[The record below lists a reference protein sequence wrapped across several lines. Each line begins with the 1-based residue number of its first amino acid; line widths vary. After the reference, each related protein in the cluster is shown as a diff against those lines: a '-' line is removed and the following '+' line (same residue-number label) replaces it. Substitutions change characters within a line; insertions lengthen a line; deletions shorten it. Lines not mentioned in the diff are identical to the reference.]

1 MIELVWTVCPSLPKF
16 SLKISAPLPDI
27 NSFTSLTCN
36 RLTNSITCNKHKV
49 KCHEFF
55 KKSILWCIIINVLPM
70 RHLCAGYFVR
80 CYFSSVFLA
89 RWYSYPHL
97 CLPLRHL
104 YACLLPP
111 VLVRNRS
118 SWRAA
123 SVAGAKLYFC
133 AKTFLFFYFCAIVCA
148 RPGGGAG
155 HKLLAVFWLGAPE
168 TRRGL
173 REPTRYVGS
182 WTVDRWR
189 VR

>member
-1 MIELVWTVCPSLPKF
+1 MVHCIAMLYYKIVWQGGKYL
-16 SLKISAPLPDI
+16 
-27 NSFTSLTCN
+27 
-36 RLTNSITCNKHKV
+36 
-49 KCHEFF
+49 FF
-55 KKSILWCIIINVLPM
+55 KKTILWCIIISVLPM
-70 RHLCAGYFVR
+70 CHLYAGYFVR

-89 RWYSYPHL
+89 RWYSSHGFLARWYSYPYL

-133 AKTFLFFYFCAIVCA
+133 AKTILFFYFCAIVCA

-173 REPTRYVGS
+173 RELLTR
-182 WTVDRWR
+182 
-189 VR
+189 